1 MVFLWNES
9 FQSHFFGLTGL
20 RGFVKGMD
28 NLIKLGQVKNGKKE
42 SHTQTTAERTG

>member
-1 MVFLWNES
+1 MKS
-9 FQSHFFGLTGL
+9 GLRPDFIYLFTLTEL

-28 NLIKLGQVKNGKKE
+28 NLRKLGKVNNGKKE